1 MDSKKRVAGYVKL
14 AKLWEKRREAAMPY
28 HNQYYCE
35 KYADSDRFE
44 LAGVYVDITG
54 NKKNLQPS
62 GNDAPAERLQ
72 GRQDRLYRH
81 ADKGLSCG

>member
-28 HNQYYCE
+28 HNQYYGG

-54 NKKNLQPS
+54 NKHICNRPEMMRLWKEY
-62 GNDAPAERLQ
+62 NDWRNWY
-72 GRQDRLYRH
+72 G
-81 ADKGLSCG
+81 